1 MYSKDTKAYSGKYTK
16 KLFIFP
22 RLLYYL
28 CAMPST
34 FDIAIIGAGPAG
46 TTGAL
51 ALQNSGL
58 KVVLI
63 DKATF
68 PRDKICGDA
77 IPSPSF
83 KAIQQFAPELAAQ
96 MLDFQETNFIKISKI
111 VAPNGKAMSFNWVLK
126 AYNCPRLNFDNQLLN
141 LVKINTDT
149 TIFENEK
156 VVEIERENGFF
167 KIKTTTQNLTVKLII
182 GADGT
187 NGITAKKL
195 ANFSIN
201 RQHHCAAVRAYYSN
215 VKMETGVNEF
225 YLLKNHLPGYF
236 WIFPLANGRANVG
249 FGMVSREIKQRK
261 INLTKSLQTII
272 ETTPILKEKFANAE
286 LEGKILGFGL
296 PLGSRKTML
305 CGNGFMLCGD
315 AGSLID
321 PLQGH
326 GIDKAMWS
334 GHLAAKQAV
343 TCFEKQRFDMA
354 FLKEYEKSIYGKFG
368 WEFTRNYWVMRGLN
382 RFSGVM
388 NLLARLFR

>member
-1 MYSKDTKAYSGKYTK
+1 MQSY
-16 KLFIFP
+16 
-22 RLLYYL
+22 
-28 CAMPST
+28 

-46 TTGAL
+46 TTAAL
-51 ALQNSGL
+51 SLKNSGL
-58 KVVLI
+58 SVTLI

-83 KAIQQFAPELAAQ
+83 KAIQQFAPELATQ
-96 MLDFQETNFIKISKI
+96 MHDFQETNLIKTSKI
-111 VAPNGKAMSFNWVLK
+111 IAPNGKSKSFNWVLK
-126 AYNCPRLNFDNQLLN
+126 AYNCPRFNFDNQLLE
-141 LVKINTDT
+141 LVKKNTQT
-149 TIFENEK
+149 TILENTK
-156 VVEIERENGFF
+156 VTHIQRDNGHF
-167 KIKTTTQNLTVKLII
+167 KIQTTNQNITAKLLI

-195 ANFSIN
+195 ANFSMN

-236 WIFPLANGRANVG
+236 WIFPLGNGRANVG
-249 FGMVSREIKQRK
+249 FGMVSKEIQQRK
-261 INLTKSLQTII
+261 INLTKSLKSII
-272 ETTPILKEKFANAE
+272 ETTPILKEKFAEAT

-296 PLGSRKTML
+296 PLGSRKTAL

-343 TCFEKQRFDMA
+343 ACFEKQQFDAA
-354 FLKEYEKSIYGKFG
+354 FLKNYERAVYDKFG

-382 RFSGVM
+382 RFSGLM
-388 NLLARLFR
+388 NLFFHF